1 MQAKPVK
8 QHKWLQQLVGNWV
21 YETEM
26 SMKPGDPPKKFK
38 GKESVSSMGGLWVM
52 AAGSGEMPGGG
63 KATMLMTIGYDPAK
77 KKFVGSWVGSMMHN
91 MWVYEGVLKGKV
103 LTLST
108 VGPSW
113 TKDGKVQ
120 KGKTAN
126 YRDVIT
132 MVGKNK
138 RLLSSFVQ
146 GAGGKWTPMMTA
158 HYTRTK

>member
-8 QHKWLQQLVGNWV
+8 QHKWLHQLVGNWV
-21 YETEM
+21 YETEV
-26 SMKPGDPPKKFK
+26 SMKPGEPPKKFK

-91 MWVYEGVLKGKV
+91 MWVYEGELKGKV
-103 LTLST
+103 LTLNT

-113 TKDGKVQ
+113 TKEGKVQ
-120 KGKTAN
+120 KGKSAK

-132 MVGKNK
+132 MVGKDK
-138 RLLSSFVQ
+138 RRLDSFLQ
-146 GAGGKWTPMMTA
+146 GPGGKWVPMMTA
-158 HYTRTK
+158 LYTRKK